1 MIKIKVLKEFGK
13 ATHLTKMVGDSL
25 KPIHELR
32 SHDRNSNYKKLNK
45 NENKHIIKEF
55 SEIWAEGF
63 NILFPDKTIIFSD
76 LNELLNRLVKKINYY
91 EVEKN
96 INIEFFKKDLLN
108 VVIICFYT
116 NLKLYI
122 NQYPDYFEIIEDNIL
137 TEEID
142 TLEKVF
148 DYIKT
153 KEDKGALSNIFG
165 KTDSQ
170 ISKWKTNN
178 LSLKSLLE
186 IKNFMETEERKEYKI
201 EQNKINTYILLIYIY
216 SSTKVI
222 NSELEETNS
231 DSNKINI
238 EILIKVLLPFILF
251 FSEEIADFFKK
262 NNKLKKQKKV
272 VQMEME
278 SEK

>member
-25 KPIHELR
+25 KPVHKLR
-32 SHDRNSNYKKLNK
+32 SHNRNSNYKKLNK
-45 NENKHIIKEF
+45 DENMDIIKEF
-55 SEIWAEGF
+55 SGIWAEGF
-63 NILFPDKTIIFSD
+63 NVLFPDKTIIFSD
-76 LNELLNRLVKKINYY
+76 LNELLNRLVKKINYC
-91 EVEKN
+91 EMKKNEKLKTF
-96 INIEFFKKDLLN
+96 IKDMGIENFKKDLLN
-108 VVIICFYT
+108 VVIICFYA
-116 NLKLYI
+116 NLRSYI

-153 KEDKGALSNIFG
+153 KEKKGALSKIFG

-216 SSTKVI
+216 SSIKII
-222 NSELEETNS
+222 NSEIEETNS
-231 DSNKINI
+231 DSKKINI
-238 EILIKVLLPFILF
+238 AILIKVLLPFILF
-251 FSEEIADFFKK
+251 FSEEIANFFNKK
-262 NNKLKKQKKV
+262 K
-272 VQMEME
+272 
-278 SEK
+278 